1 MKLSLD
7 CFPCFL
13 RQTLEASRISNADE
27 KTQREI
33 LNSVMEVLQDV
44 SEETTPPGIGW
55 LVHRTIREATG
66 NLDPYEEIKRDHNE
80 RILNIEG
87 ELTAM
92 LDASSSP
99 LMNAVKLAGT
109 GNLIDMGPE
118 RQWSNIIDIFEGF
131 MNKESD
137 YFDYSR
143 FEISLSKAKTFLYIG
158 DNAGEIVLD
167 KILLKKLLENSTADI
182 IFAVRGRPI
191 INDATMKDARCVG
204 ITDIVKVIDTGA
216 DFPGVVLESSSE
228 DFLNHYYNAD
238 MILSKGQGNYE
249 SLSDRSEPIF
259 FLLQAKCPVIADK
272 IGCDVGE
279 LVLKEGCGRPRSV

>member
-1 MKLSLD
+1 VKLSLD

-27 KTQREI
+27 KTQRKI

-44 SEETTPPGIGW
+44 SEETTPPEIGS
-55 LVHRTIREATG
+55 LVHRTIRAATG

-87 ELTAM
+87 ELMAV
-92 LDASSSP
+92 LDTSSSP

-118 RQWSNIIDIFEGF
+118 RKWSDVVDIFEGF
-131 MNKESD
+131 MDKESGF
-137 YFDYSR
+137 FDYSR
-143 FEISLSKAKTFLYIG
+143 FEISLSKAKTLLYIG

-167 KILLKKLLENSTADI
+167 KILLKKLIENSVVDI
-182 IFAVRGRPI
+182 TFAVRGRPI
-191 INDATMKDARCVG
+191 INDATMKDARYVG

-259 FLLQAKCPVIADK
+259 FLLQAKCPVIANK
-272 IGCDVGE
+272 IGCNVGD
-279 LVLKEGCGRPRSV
+279 LVLKEACNCPQSV